1 MSKRFFW
8 VGLLGALVCVAGAG
22 WSAFAEERVLSL
34 SQMLELALKRNPS
47 IEESRQQVNQ
57 AKGRLTQ
64 TSSDY
69 WPQLSAS
76 TDYSR
81 NYNEQTTLPGQE
93 NNYNQYTGGLNVTQN
108 IYDFGRRA
116 GKVGSSKADVLSRR
130 EQLSTSVADVVLN
143 VKNGYFQVLQDR
155 SLVEVKEDALK
166 TQQMHLDQAEA
177 FFKSGLRPK
186 IDVAKAKLDVANIRL
201 DLIKARYSLRNS
213 RVQLEQVLG
222 GPPVSG
228 PYRLADV
235 KDLPKRSHDL
245 EPLIAEALGR
255 RTELAD
261 LKAQLLS
268 AEQKLKAAQ
277 SDYWPKLNAQG
288 SYQYQNTELPLKENW
303 LAGVELSLPIFEGF
317 ITKGKV
323 SEARGLVAQ
332 IKAQIR
338 NKELSVTQEVSQAFL
353 DLSQADE
360 SITTSR
366 VALTEAQENMA
377 LAKGRY
383 RAGIGDAI
391 EYSDAQVTLT
401 EAESNLVTAVYAY
414 HQAFASLAR
423 SLGRETK

>member
-1 MSKRFFW
+1 MSRKSLLVVLLNVL
-8 VGLLGALVCVAGAG
+8 VGVAVTC
-22 WSAFAEERVLSL
+22 SPAFAQERVFSL
-34 SQMLELALKRNPS
+34 SQVLELALKRNPS
-47 IEESRQQVNQ
+47 IESSRQQVNQ

-64 TSSDY
+64 TNSDY

-81 NYNEQTTLPGQE
+81 NYNELTTLPNQDTT
-93 NNYNQYTGGLNVTQN
+93 YNQYTGGLNVTQN

-116 GKVGSSKADVLSRR
+116 GKVGSSEADVQSSR
-130 EQLSTSVADVVLN
+130 EQLSTSMADVVLN
-143 VKNGYFQVLQDR
+143 VKKGFFQVLQDQ
-155 SLVEVKEDALK
+155 SLVEVKKEALK
-166 TQQMHLDQAEA
+166 AQQMHLDQAEA

-186 IDVAKAKLDVANIRL
+186 IDVSKAKLDVANTRL

-213 RVQLEQVLG
+213 RVQLEETLG

-228 PYRLADV
+228 PYSLAKVKELPQRPRDV
-235 KDLPKRSHDL
+235 

-268 AEQKLKAAQ
+268 AEQKLKSAQ

-288 SYQYQNTELPLKENW
+288 SYQYQNTEFPLKESW

-323 SEARGLVAQ
+323 AEARGLVAQ
-332 IKAQIR
+332 VKAQIR
-338 NKELSVTQEVSQAFL
+338 KKELSVTQEVSQAFL

-360 SITTSR
+360 SIATSK
-366 VALTEAQENMA
+366 VALTEAQENMD

-383 RAGIGDAI
+383 KNGIGDAI
-391 EYSDAQVTLT
+391 EYSDAQVKLT
-401 EAESNLVTAVYAY
+401 EAESNLVTAIYAY
-414 HQAFASLAR
+414 HQAFASLER
-423 SLGRETK
+423 SLGREPK